1 MGRVDVRDE
10 GKTALPYRR
19 TVRHRDAR
27 AKSLTRILAPPAL
40 LALAALLAPAA
51 LAAQARPASARRTR
65 SDSARSARHVRPRAI
80 AVRRSGPV
88 SIDGHLDEAAWKK
101 ASPATHFTQQTPDEG
116 TDPSERTDVRFLYDG
131 DALYIGARMH
141 DPKAPAGITAR
152 LARRD
157 DDPQSDELQVD
168 LDLYHD
174 RLHHVQFDVDPA
186 GWRGDSNDGDD
197 SWDPVWEEATSV
209 DSGGWTAEIRIPFSQ
224 LQFSSDSTQKWGLE
238 ITRLVHRTQEKDL
251 WSFYR
256 LDQTGGPSF
265 YGTLAGI
272 RLGREPLHAE
282 ILPYVTTRMQRLGT
296 ADPNSPF
303 FDPHT
308 ARLRFGGSFKYLV
321 NSSFTLSGTVNPDF
335 GQVEVDPAV
344 VNLSA
349 YETYFSEK
357 RPFFVQ
363 GAGVFGFGSP
373 GCHINCRGMSLFYSR
388 RIGSAPPGADLASS
402 EGAFSKVPGNTTI
415 LGAAKLTGRTRG
427 GTTVGVLDALTG
439 TETARVARAD
449 GSLFDQPVAPLT
461 NDFVGRVKHDL
472 AGGNLVIGGL
482 FTSVDRKL
490 SSPGLRNPLP
500 ASARV
505 AGADLDYY
513 WDQHNYEFYAAVA
526 ASRVTGDSA
535 AMLGVQQSSARY
547 FQRPDRTTTG
557 DGLFS
562 AAYRPG
568 ATALDGYSV
577 RMRLDR
583 EGGGWIGD
591 INAAAMSPG
600 FDANDLGFQTRS
612 DYLWLNGSLIRQL
625 TVPSGWYRSLLFGG
639 GVERYWNYDGDITQ
653 TDATG
658 AVIWQLLDYWQLK
671 AIYQR
676 DLPSLDD
683 RATRGGPLVRVPG
696 TNFESLQVTS
706 DPRQSV
712 TVDATGSLSQTDAGG
727 SQRKID
733 LSATW
738 RPSPNISV
746 SLGPAFS
753 HTVLTDQYVATV
765 ADPTAAAFYGHRYVF
780 SHLDEKELSME
791 TRVNVTFTPSLTFEL
806 YLQPLIASGRFYDF
820 EEYAA
825 PRREKKLVYGQDIGT
840 IAATRESGVV
850 TGYTIDPDGSGPAS
864 SFQLTNPNFDRRSLR
879 GTAVLRWEWRPG
891 STAYLVWTQTRG
903 GRAGLGTMA
912 LGRDLSALGNLPPD
926 NTFELKITYWLPL

>member
-1 MGRVDVRDE
+1 M
-10 GKTALPYRR
+10 
-19 TVRHRDAR
+19 
-27 AKSLTRILAPPAL
+27 LTRYKAMMLSLVGLVAAPTAC
-40 LALAALLAPAA
+40 LLAPSPI
-51 LAAQARPASARRTR
+51 LAQARRDSSRARPT
-65 SDSARSARHVRPRAI
+65 AI
-80 AVRRSGPV
+80 AVRRSGPIHV
-88 SIDGHLDEAAWKK
+88 DGRLDEAAWKE
-101 ASPATHFTQQTPDEG
+101 ASPAAGFTQQSPDEG
-116 TDPSERTDVRFLYDG
+116 AAASGRTDVRFLYDD
-131 DALYIGARMH
+131 DALYVGARMH

-157 DDPQSDELQVD
+157 DDPQSDELQIQ

-174 RLHHVQFDVDPA
+174 RLHHVTFAVDPA
-186 GWRGDSNDGDD
+186 GWRGDWNDGDD
-197 SWDPVWEEATSV
+197 SWDPVWQEATSV

-224 LQFSSDSTQKWGLE
+224 LQFSSDSLQTWGLE
-238 ITRLVHRTQEKDL
+238 IIRVVHRTQEKDM

-256 LDQTGGPSF
+256 LDQAGGPSF

-272 RLGREPLHAE
+272 RLGTQPLHAE
-282 ILPYVTTRMQRLGT
+282 VLPYVTTRAQRLGT
-296 ADPNSPF
+296 ADPSSPF
-303 FDPHT
+303 YDPHT
-308 ARLRFGGSFKYLV
+308 ANLRFGGSFKYLV

-349 YETYFSEK
+349 YETYYSEK

-388 RIGSAPPGADLASS
+388 RIGAAPPGAGLADS
-402 EGAFSKVPGNTTI
+402 EGAFASVPDNTTI
-415 LGAAKLTGRTRG
+415 LGATKLTGRTRG
-427 GTTVGVLDALTG
+427 GTTVGVLDAMTG

-449 GSLFDQPVAPLT
+449 STLFSQPVAPLT
-461 NDFVGRVKHDL
+461 NDFVGRVKQDL
-472 AGGNLVIGGL
+472 DGGNLVLGGI

-490 SSPGLRNPLP
+490 SSPGLRSLLP

-513 WDQHNYEFYAAVA
+513 WDQHNYSFYAAVA
-526 ASRVTGDSA
+526 ASRVAGDSA
-535 AMLGVQQSSARY
+535 AMLGVQRSSARY

-591 INAAAMSPG
+591 INAAAVSPG

-612 DYLWLNGSLIRQL
+612 DYLWLNGSVIRQL
-625 TVPSGWYRSLLFGG
+625 TTPTGWYRSLLFGG
-639 GVERYWNYDGDITQ
+639 GVERYWNYDGDITT

-658 AVIWQLLDYWQLK
+658 AVIWQLLNYWQLK
-671 AIYQR
+671 VIYQH
-676 DLPSLDD
+676 DLPALDD
-683 RATRGGPLVRVPG
+683 RATRGGPLVRTPG
-696 TNFESLQVTS
+696 SNFESLEVTS
-706 DPRQSV
+706 DPRQAV

-727 SQRKID
+727 YQHQLR

-738 RPSPNISV
+738 RPSPNLSV
-746 SLGPAFS
+746 SLGPSFS
-753 HTVLTDQYVATV
+753 HTVLTDQYVTTV

-780 SHLDEKELSME
+780 SHLDEKELAME
-791 TRVNVTFTPSLTFEL
+791 TRVNVTFTPDLSFEL
-806 YLQPLIASGRFYDF
+806 FLQPLIASGRFYDF

-840 IAATRESGVV
+840 IAPIYADGSGAGASMV